1 MVFKL
6 NEEKNFVKFIE
17 NSVGINTFRNLYMT
31 DDSGLEFDAANNGK
45 KSCALFVTA
54 ILTMFKRIDGMH
66 STCSGTLRYVSNA
79 ENWSITSNPL
89 PGDLVFWNPINDTPG
104 HVGFYVN
111 DGKVIS
117 NSDLDGY
124 PIEHG
129 LILKDGREPVSYW
142 HFK

>member
-54 ILTMFKRIDGMH
+54 ILTMFKLIDGMH

-89 PGDLVFWNPINDTPG
+89 PGDLVFWNPINDTTG

-124 PIEHG
+124 PIEHR
-129 LILKDGREPVSYW
+129 LILKDGREPLSYW